1 MKDIS
6 LILASGS
13 PRRAEIL
20 HNIGA
25 SFEVYVT
32 HADETVTEPLL
43 PEKLVCELSH
53 RKAKEAVQT
62 YGAAHLILA
71 ADTVVALDARIMGKP
86 ANDEEAFEMLSTLS
100 GRVHSVYTGFT
111 LARED
116 KLISQAVK
124 TDVEFYPLSNDLI
137 YRYIKSGEPHDK
149 AGAYGIQG
157 RGSAFI
163 KGIQGDYFNV
173 MGLPIA
179 SVVQTAKQHFSVDIL
194 GF

>member
-1 MKDIS
+1 MNNTH

-32 HADETVTEPLL
+32 HADETVVEPLS
-43 PEKLVCELSH
+43 PDALVCELSR
-53 RKAKEAVQT
+53 RKAKEAAQT
-62 YGAAHLILA
+62 YGSTPLILA
-71 ADTVVALDARIMGKP
+71 ADTIVALDARIMGKP
-86 ANDEEAFEMLSTLS
+86 ANDEQAFEMLSALS

-111 LARED
+111 LARGEAV
-116 KLISQAVK
+116 LSQAVK
-124 TDVEFYPLSNDLI
+124 TDVEFYPLSPDLI
-137 YRYIKSGEPHDK
+137 YRYIKSGEPRDK